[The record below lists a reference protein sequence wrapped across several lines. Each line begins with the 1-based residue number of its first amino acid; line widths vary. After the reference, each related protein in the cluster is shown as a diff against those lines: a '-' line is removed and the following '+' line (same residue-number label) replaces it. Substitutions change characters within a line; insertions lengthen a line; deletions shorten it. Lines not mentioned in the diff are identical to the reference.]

1 MSLPA
6 AFHENLTMNHPHSSI
21 SPSRRTLLGILAGG
35 AGLTASATAKRALS
49 VPGLGNGSGAK
60 GAPATWVLDA
70 VETANSFGDGAT
82 IPFFEYRAVGGGQT
96 RGSLPYAEAT
106 EGVSMTI
113 TVTNSLAVPIRP
125 AVIGVARGPWIRPGQ
140 TDSFAFTMPPAGT
153 WLLSTAQGPLGSGI
167 GSRQA
172 IAAGRPTTG
181 LGGTLVSRPASGN
194 QVLYDG
200 GPGFDREYVLLMDD
214 ADDRWNAIQND
225 PRASFSNPYEPNY
238 FRTNGL
244 AFPDTFA
251 DVDTVISAM
260 VGERVLIRLGNLG
273 RVHQAVHMHGYHSDV
288 AARNNVP
295 EVHLGPKD
303 TFPIPFGTTIDII
316 TTVNQQGMFPFHPHD
331 VTAVTANGFYPFG
344 QLLLIVVN

>member
-1 MSLPA
+1 MSLPVTLRQN
-6 AFHENLTMNHPHSSI
+6 FSMNNSELSF

-35 AGLTASATAKRALS
+35 AGLTASATAKRALA
-49 VPGLGNGSGAK
+49 VPRLGSKSGGK
-60 GAPATWVLDA
+60 GTPATWVLDA

-82 IPFFEYRAVGGGQT
+82 IPFFEYQALGGGQT

-106 EGVSMTI
+106 EGVTMTI
-113 TVTNSLAVPIRP
+113 TVTNSLAVSIRP

-140 TDSFAFTMPPAGT
+140 TDSFTFAMPPAGT
-153 WLLSTAQGPLGSGI
+153 WLISTAQGSQGSAA
-167 GSRQA
+167 GSRQGA
-172 IAAGRPTTG
+172 VVGRPTTG

-200 GPGFDREYVLLMDD
+200 GPGYDREYVVLFDD

-225 PRASFSNPYEPNY
+225 PRARLSGPYEPNY
-238 FRTNGL
+238 FRVNGL
-244 AFPDTFA
+244 TFPGTFGDMDTL
-251 DVDTVISAM
+251 ISAM
-260 VGERVLIRLGNLG
+260 VGERVLIRMGNLG
-273 RVHQAVHMHGYHSDV
+273 GVRQSVHMHGFHSNV

-303 TFPIPFGTTIDII
+303 TIPVPSGTTTDII

-331 VTAVTANGFYPFG
+331 ATAVTANGIYPFG
-344 QLLLIVVN
+344 QLMLVVVN

>member
-6 AFHENLTMNHPHSSI
+6 ALHENLTMNHRHSSI

-303 TFPIPFGTTIDII
+303 TFPVPFGTTIDII